1 MNYGS
6 SSTHLTTA
14 CLRDALRLRDHPR
27 DSSNPAPPLRP
38 CVRLC
43 TYALSAPQQAAH
55 TAWRAIS
62 ALPPVA
68 NPLSP
73 SPPRPSP
80 QHGCPMSP
88 AFTHRI
94 QTIQPALLTAQMN
107 DMPLDLSQSFQARR
121 GRTRTHYMIPCTPE
135 PHAPP
140 LSPPLEP
147 PPPPPLPPPP
157 PPSRRPRRGPLLRK
171 VGDHETTVK
180 TQETSIRMLQDRL
193 TRMGQSVVELTQSNA
208 KRALPPMHRPH
219 EHL

>member
-1 MNYGS
+1 M
-6 SSTHLTTA
+6 H
-14 CLRDALRLRDHPR
+14 
-27 DSSNPAPPLRP
+27 
-38 CVRLC
+38 
-43 TYALSAPQQAAH
+43 
-55 TAWRAIS
+55 
-62 ALPPVA
+62 
-68 NPLSP
+68 
-73 SPPRPSP
+73 
-80 QHGCPMSP
+80 
-88 AFTHRI
+88 
-94 QTIQPALLTAQMN
+94 
-107 DMPLDLSQSFQARR
+107 
-121 GRTRTHYMIPCTPE
+121 PE

-219 EHL
+219 EHLGTGPALSAKPAPRLSAPA